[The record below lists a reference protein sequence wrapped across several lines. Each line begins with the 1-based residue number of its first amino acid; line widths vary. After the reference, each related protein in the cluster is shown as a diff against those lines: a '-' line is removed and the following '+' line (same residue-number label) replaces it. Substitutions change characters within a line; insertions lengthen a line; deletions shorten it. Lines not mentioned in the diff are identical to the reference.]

1 MMSIRTGFSPEI
13 PRKAF
18 SAVDALEYDLNV
30 AVPSELS
37 TSFKF
42 GVTVL
47 NLIAV
52 NPKRGTIPNSVAVQH
67 TGRRLVIWRRE
78 RVAAML
84 SRRAIMA
91 EPTQIALERRR
102 FISIVVAFQLGST
115 IIIILMRMGAVR
127 LVPKLRLQLARWG
140 IWLEAQT
147 SALTTILEFADEPG
161 GRVRQLLF
169 HSLGSRLSGL
179 LCQQSEEKSA
189 ATDGNCCLQFS
200 DSEAPEQ

>member
-67 TGRRLVIWRRE
+67 TGRRW
-78 RVAAML
+78 
-84 SRRAIMA
+84 
-91 EPTQIALERRR
+91 
-102 FISIVVAFQLGST
+102 
-115 IIIILMRMGAVR
+115 
-127 LVPKLRLQLARWG
+127 K
-140 IWLEAQT
+140 
-147 SALTTILEFADEPG
+147 G
-161 GRVRQLLF
+161 GW
-169 HSLGSRLSGL
+169 
-179 LCQQSEEKSA
+179 
-189 ATDGNCCLQFS
+189 
-200 DSEAPEQ
+200 